1 MGWEVHEYY
10 TVLTWYIHIGIYG
23 TPEDWLTDWMIVHDV
38 RKQPRAHDRGLWWR
52 LWNNFNCIGFFMCT
66 QSYANSFTF
75 QSCKNAAL
83 ALSSR
88 MSQPHAVT
96 MAGAMPEYQRHNHKW
111 QQWCFV
117 FDAAFNQLILQWTTN
132 FYSAADVTI
141 LTATYNAYAH
151 ILAAFFLWWEYL
163 CNKISRRCRR
173 CP

>member
-23 TPEDWLTDWMIVHDV
+23 TPE
-38 RKQPRAHDRGLWWR
+38 Q
-52 LWNNFNCIGFFMCT
+52 NNSNCIGFFMCT

-117 FDAAFNQLILQWTTN
+117 FDAAFNQLILQWMTN

-163 CNKISRRCRR
+163 CNKISRTCRR
-173 CP
+173 CRTRKMRPNCHARDIRRMYSTPP